1 MKNIPGSAMLRNQN
15 KRSLKRKLNDLS
27 RNHSKKKSSDGEV
40 EILEKNDRIRNSEK
54 NQTFTKFMQT
64 ERFY

>member
-1 MKNIPGSAMLRNQN
+1 MLRNQN